1 MTLASIRLNIDWD
14 WSGAEK
20 EYKRAIELDPGY
32 AMGHQRYGFFLR
44 AMGRNEEWLAEHQRA
59 NELDPIS
66 LVPGGGADR
75 YISKGQYD
83 QAIEVTRKTLELY
96 PDLPGPHARL
106 GAIYLLKRQFPEAIA
121 EFQKAVFL
129 SERAPR
135 FLAPLGN
142 AFGLSGRSEQALRV
156 LDELREQA
164 KRRYVSPYEFA
175 LVYTGLGENKQ
186 AFAWLQKAYEDRSP
200 RLILLKVDQKLDSLH
215 SDPRFA
221 DLVRRVG
228 LPP

>member
-1 MTLASIRLNIDWD
+1 MNIDWD

-20 EYKRAIELDPGY
+20 EFKRAIELNPGY
-32 AMGHQRYGFFLR
+32 AMAHLRYGLFLS
-44 AMGRNEEWLAEHQRA
+44 AMGRNEESLAEHQRA
-59 NELDPIS
+59 KELDPVS
-66 LVPGGGADR
+66 LPSGFAAR

-83 QAIEVTRKTLELY
+83 QAIEVNRKTLELY
-96 PDLPGPHARL
+96 PDRPNPHAGL
-106 GAIYLLKRQFPEAIA
+106 AEIYLLKRQFPEAIA
-121 EFQKAVFL
+121 EFQKAVSL

-142 AFGLSGRSEQALRV
+142 AFGLSGQREQAIKF

-175 LVYTGLGENKQ
+175 LIYTGLGEKEQ
-186 AFAWLQKAYEDRSP
+186 AFAWLQKAYQDRSP
-200 RLILLKVDQKLDSLH
+200 RLTQLKGDRRLYSLR

-221 DLVRRVG
+221 DLVRQIG
-228 LPP
+228 LP